1 MGQEGLWRVP
11 GCTQEVR
18 TWERVLTPPE
28 GFQMLHPTPKTDV
41 PQPLPPEGEA
51 SPTLCS
57 CSVAKPRRH
66 PPLPQVSAQCHLP
79 WEASPDGST
88 QNDNS
93 HSPFSSSSI
102 QTTSSPMPPLGSGLG
117 MPSRPGQPEPQR
129 WEDGHTA
136 GQTAVSQP
144 HDFCP
149 RDWERGPP
157 SAQGLL
163 HCRMSPR
170 SSWLPPCLHGE
181 EAAGG

>member
-1 MGQEGLWRVP
+1 MSFWGFCFFFFFKDGGGKSRSQNMQHRQGKIRCSGQGSLRVGSLGVWAQQGGQEGQAAPPGLWRVP

-41 PQPLPPEGEA
+41 PQPLPPEGAA
-51 SPTLCS
+51 SLTLCS

-102 QTTSSPMPPLGSGLG
+102 QTTSSPMPPLGYGLG
-117 MPSRPGQPEPQR
+117 MTSRPGQPEPQ
-129 WEDGHTA
+129 
-136 GQTAVSQP
+136 
-144 HDFCP
+144 
-149 RDWERGPP
+149 
-157 SAQGLL
+157 
-163 HCRMSPR
+163 
-170 SSWLPPCLHGE
+170 
-181 EAAGG
+181 